1 MRSLRTAG
9 GDLAQG
15 SMLAGFVGGL
25 DALRAV
31 GLVSEEEH
39 EDWQNRMLD
48 ALGVERPDPD
58 LPPGTG
64 SARMLF
70 VGDPDAPPPP
80 LPQPAGSLV
89 RVVVAPGVSWE
100 YAGGRFQVLSVE
112 VYEHQVGVA
121 WREHPLADPEI
132 VHPEA
137 LRAAERN
144 VEGLPE
150 PERTHR
156 LNRVRQRLA
165 APTMPIDSLTD
176 DVGTAYS
183 PRGGGSGGSDQERR
197 GHQDFAPGPPP
208 DARHLYVGWRGQ
220 QIDIPLPP
228 ADADV

>member
-1 MRSLRTAG
+1 V
-9 GDLAQG
+9 
-15 SMLAGFVGGL
+15 LAGFVGGL

-31 GLVSEEEH
+31 DALSEAEY

-48 ALGVERPDPD
+48 ALGVERPDPPANV
-58 LPPGTG
+58 PPGSG

-70 VGDPDAPPPP
+70 VADPDAPDPPVP

-100 YAGGRFQVLSVE
+100 YAGGRFQILSVE
-112 VYEHQVGVA
+112 VYDHQVGVA

-132 VHPEA
+132 LHPEI
-137 LRAAERN
+137 LRAAERD

-165 APTMPIDSLTD
+165 APTMPIDSLRD

-183 PRGGGSGGSDQERR
+183 PRGGGSGGSDQGRR

-208 DARHLYVGWRGQ
+208 DARHLYVSWRGK
-220 QIDIPLPP
+220 QIDVPLPS